1 MPDLLARLRGK
12 SDNSKT
18 PAEPQPQPPQAWPGS
33 FSDWTWTAVLFL
45 FLTTTLVQG
54 FEIPTGSMEGS
65 LLIGD
70 RLLVNKQTYAASD
83 PLSRLLLPYREPQRG
98 DIIVFRFPLDINQAY
113 VKRVVGVPGDRLR
126 LEDRQLYINGQPVD
140 EPYLSKRLAG
150 SDPYRDNFPNY
161 SDTAGTLLARRAL
174 LMHELHV
181 QGGELVVPEG
191 NYFAM
196 GDNRDNSLDSRY
208 WGFVPRENII
218 GKPLIVYWSYGYPYS
233 DSYSGAIAS
242 KQVRWG
248 RMLRVIPSFP
258 TGASSSVS
266 ALPRQNTSLAEV
278 LP

>member
-1 MPDLLARLRGK
+1 MKDLLARFRGK
-12 SDNSKT
+12 PDPESSA
-18 PAEPQPQPPQAWPGS
+18 PSLQALPPQAWPGS

-83 PLSRLLLPYREPQRG
+83 PLSRLLLPYREPKRG

-126 LEDRQLYINGQPVD
+126 LENRQLFINGQPVE
-140 EPYLSKRLAG
+140 EPYLSKRLVG
-150 SDPYRDNFPNY
+150 SDPYRDNFPRY
-161 SDTAGTLLARRAL
+161 ADTSGTPLAKRAM
-174 LMHELHV
+174 LMHEVYV
-181 QGGELVVPEG
+181 QGGDLVIPDG

-218 GKPLIVYWSYGYPYS
+218 GKPLLVYWSYGYPYS
-233 DSYSGAIAS
+233 DSYEGAIPG
-242 KQVRWG
+242 KQIRWS

-258 TGASSSVS
+258 TGSRQSASASQS
-266 ALPRQNTSLAEV
+266 ANTSLAEV
-278 LP
+278 LR